1 MCSVQAAGG
10 RELRA
15 VVGGCW
21 RANSSPETSHP
32 GEHLPVQ
39 GRGCS
44 LQPFGS
50 VGFGLPGHV
59 DVCKEGTRSCDTARP
74 SSPSPAPGHG
84 AGADAHSPAR
94 EKRAPP
100 HPHPFP
106 PASGMSGAVGA
117 PEEGKHILAL
127 GKPLPFPFQSHSPF
141 SGQSA
146 PCSSPHTQ
154 TQDSF
159 LGRTRC
165 DKAKSKPAACCWLL
179 TIHPLILWE

>member
-21 RANSSPETSHP
+21 RTNSSPETSHP

-106 PASGMSGAVGA
+106 PASGMSGACWGSRGRQTHPCTWQTSSFSF
-117 PEEGKHILAL
+117 PE
-127 GKPLPFPFQSHSPF
+127 PLTIQRAVSTLLQSTHTN
-141 SGQSA
+141 SGQLSREN
-146 PCSSPHTQ
+146 SV
-154 TQDSF
+154 
-159 LGRTRC
+159 
-165 DKAKSKPAACCWLL
+165 
-179 TIHPLILWE
+179 